1 LRSGGTFHI
10 GYGDVPCDAFLLL
23 CIVSFFLYVS
33 VIEMVADVIEK
44 WWNFPY
50 RLDWLRW

>member
-1 LRSGGTFHI
+1 MELSI

-33 VIEMVADVIEK
+33 VIELVAVVLVN
-44 WWNFPY
+44 WWNFTY
-50 RLDWLRW
+50 RLDLL